1 MFVNC
6 LTVSAGAAFGVLVRV
21 LSTNWIKRQ
30 WTYTF
35 PFATFVIN
43 ILGSLLLGLLTG
55 LSVGSVFSL
64 LAGTGFMGS
73 FTTFSTF
80 NVENVEL
87 LREKRYKYFF
97 SYVGASY
104 ILGVLAAFLGIIL
117 GNLLKH

>member
-1 MFVNC
+1 M
-6 LTVSAGAAFGVLVRV
+6 LARV
-21 LSTNWIKRQ
+21 LSTNWIKSQ

-35 PFATFVIN
+35 PFATFAIN

-55 LSVGSVFSL
+55 LSVGPVFSF

-97 SYVGASY
+97 SYVGVSY
-104 ILGVLAAFLGIIL
+104 ILGILAAFLGIVL